1 MGEHFIEC
9 RVQGDKVNAMR
20 ISTIPE
26 NVSYYTV
33 IDAFRR
39 DGVGRLWICDEYEA
53 SERPNISRLME
64 VLRTPDGRY
73 HLINEVPLGAKITPL
88 IGHKNMARC
97 EEPQESVK
105 SVKAKGTNKQAKE
118 PGFEWF

>member
-1 MGEHFIEC
+1 
-9 RVQGDKVNAMR
+9 MR
-20 ISTIPE
+20 ISIISE

-39 DGVGRLWICDEYEA
+39 DGAGRLWICDEYEA
-53 SERPNISRLME
+53 SERPNKSRCME

-73 HLINEVPLGAKITPL
+73 HLINEIPLGVKLTPL
-88 IGHKNMARC
+88 VGHKNMARC
-97 EEPQESVK
+97 EEPQESIK
-105 SVKAKGTNKQAKE
+105 SIDTKGANKKAKE